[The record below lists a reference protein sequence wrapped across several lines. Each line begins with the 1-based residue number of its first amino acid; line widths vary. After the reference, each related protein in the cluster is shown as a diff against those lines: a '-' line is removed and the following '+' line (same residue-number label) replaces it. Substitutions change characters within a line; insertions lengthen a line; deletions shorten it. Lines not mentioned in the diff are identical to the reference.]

1 MRVAQAVT
9 AGPGGTLDYVND
21 VRDPIIYD
29 PTLTVA
35 HFTDHESGESIGTLV
50 NWAAHP
56 EYTGSRNNLL
66 SADYVHWL
74 REVIEQGA
82 PAEGIAGLGGTTV
95 FVQGPLGGQVG
106 PGGGT
111 HPIGPN
117 GMPIPQSS
125 LAKAQAVGTNVAK
138 LALKALEDQVADVV
152 EDPITMRSMPIE
164 VQIDNLGYHLLGNL
178 GIFDRQFYKA
188 DPNEELGPDNL
199 PWANTRITYL
209 QVGPIAMI
217 TAPGELHPE
226 LWVGGYDGSWS
237 WGQSMLNEP
246 VNAPD
251 MTQAPA
257 GPYLRD
263 LMLMNP
269 GVQVAFVAGLAEDFL
284 GYIVPS
290 FNYVLD
296 PQAPYFVEAEGDHYE
311 ETNSVGPL
319 CEAQIQH
326 PMLMVAQP
334 PPP

>member
-21 VRDPIIYD
+21 TRDPIIYD
-29 PTLTVA
+29 PTLTIA
-35 HFTDHESGESIGTLV
+35 QFTDDATGQTIGTLV

-74 REVIEQGA
+74 REVVEQGV
-82 PAEGIAGLGGTTV
+82 PAEQIAGLGGTTV

-111 HPIGPN
+111 HPIDPN
-117 GMPIPQSS
+117 GVPISQSG
-125 LAKAQAVGTNVAK
+125 LAKAQAAGTNVAK
-138 LALKALEDQVADVV
+138 LALRALADQGQDAA
-152 EDPITMRSMPIE
+152 ELGITMRSLPID

-178 GIFDRQFYKA
+178 GIFDRQFYNA
-188 DPNEELGPDNL
+188 DPAQPLGPENL
-199 PWANTRITYL
+199 PWAKTQITYL
-209 QVGPIAMI
+209 QVGPMAMI

-237 WGQSMLNEP
+237 WGQSMLNEV

-251 MTQAPA
+251 MAEAPA

-263 LMLMNP
+263 RMLMNP
-269 GVQVAFVAGLAEDFL
+269 GVKYAFVAGLAEDFL

-296 PQAPYFVEAEGDHYE
+296 LQAPYFVEAEGDHYE

-319 CEAQIQH
+319 CEEQIQH
-326 PMLMVAQP
+326 PMLTLAQP
-334 PPP
+334 PP